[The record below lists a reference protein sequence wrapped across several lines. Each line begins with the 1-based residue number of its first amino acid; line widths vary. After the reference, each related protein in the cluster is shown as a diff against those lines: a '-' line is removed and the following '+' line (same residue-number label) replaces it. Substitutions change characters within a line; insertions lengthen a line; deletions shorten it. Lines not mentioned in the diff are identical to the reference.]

1 MRSELSD
8 ATHHLEELTD
18 QLQQAQLQVEK
29 RGRAGGSGE
38 LQRKVNQLE
47 RALEMERE
55 QRRQVN
61 MSFGGIY
68 FGS

>member
-1 MRSELSD
+1 
-8 ATHHLEELTD
+8 
-18 QLQQAQLQVEK
+18 
-29 RGRAGGSGE
+29 
-38 LQRKVNQLE
+38 VNQLE